1 MPDTV
6 SAPFATTIETR
17 GTRLRIV
24 GRPLAAPRGGMI
36 IVPGFAE
43 HAGRWG
49 RLMDDLAARGFASFV
64 YEPRGH
70 GGSSGPRGHTPSWQD
85 LAEDLDAVVEVL
97 EASGRL
103 PARRVLLGASMGGLL
118 VADWLPA
125 HPERFHG
132 LVLVAPF
139 FAPALT
145 VPPAKALLAR
155 TAGALWPTLAQ
166 PHGLRGRQMSHDPGV
181 IAAYDADRAI
191 VRVMSARY
199 FNEMTAAQARVRAAG
214 AAGIDAPVLLIQG
227 GADPI
232 ADWRAAEAWTRT
244 STSLGSDAYLY
255 PGMRHEPLNELER
268 GRVFTDLDRWL
279 EHQVLAPARPA
290 A

>member
-24 GRPLAAPRGGMI
+24 GRPLSAPRGGMI

-145 VPPAKALLAR
+145 SRVSQCMHTWIHRK
-155 TAGALWPTLAQ
+155 
-166 PHGLRGRQMSHDPGV
+166 GRQKTQQSSRYPPSPSRTCLSRPREQPSQKVKISTKAHIVAHRGTRDQVERIGSVGHFEKRRKFNSHPQKLQ
-181 IAAYDADRAI
+181 
-191 VRVMSARY
+191 
-199 FNEMTAAQARVRAAG
+199 N
-214 AAGIDAPVLLIQG
+214 
-227 GADPI
+227 
-232 ADWRAAEAWTRT
+232 
-244 STSLGSDAYLY
+244 
-255 PGMRHEPLNELER
+255 
-268 GRVFTDLDRWL
+268 
-279 EHQVLAPARPA
+279 
-290 A
+290 